1 MTVLQGFWRC
11 IRTFFL
17 KKGSYAAGGRSVL
30 PLAER
35 SSVKMAG
42 NKIAR
47 VTEDV
52 HRELTAIL
60 REVKDPRVKD
70 CLLSVVRVEVTND
83 LSYCTVYAST
93 MEGMERTKTAVQGL
107 KSAGGYIR
115 RELGRRLKLRHVPE
129 LIFKATDSIAYGASI
144 SRMLQDLSI
153 PEEDPEEEEED

>member
-1 MTVLQGFWRC
+1 M
-11 IRTFFL
+11 
-17 KKGSYAAGGRSVL
+17 

-70 CLLSVVRVEVTND
+70 CLLSIVRVEVTND

-93 MEGMERTKTAVQGL
+93 MERTKTAVQGL

-144 SRMLQDLSI
+144 SRMLQDLDI
-153 PEEDPEEEEED
+153 PEEEEPKEEEED